1 MCLYAIYVVY
11 LINKLARLKLLPG
24 FICLLLC
31 VFLIVVVVF
40 VIATVFF
47 IVLLLFLF
55 FDYFFCLLFESFLAA
70 VVVVAFKCFFFN
82 RLFRF
87 VAYSAL
93 FVSFTHRLSP
103 SQSRKRRHFDYTL
116 YFLTLAFRI
125 IGGSAQSSAGGV
137 SRRFSSD
144 ASPDLAATEARLL
157 QSMRFYA
164 TALLLFFCSFVFV
177 LFTTI
182 SQSSV
187 SHGGI
192 FRTIVDS
199 SI

>member
-31 VFLIVVVVF
+31 VFLIVVVV
-40 VIATVFF
+40 VIATVF
-47 IVLLLFLF
+47 LLFFCCFF
-55 FDYFFCLLFESFLAA
+55 FDYFFCLLFESFLLA
-70 VVVVAFKCFFFN
+70 VVVVAFKCFFF
-82 RLFRF
+82 LTASFDLS

-93 FVSFTHRLSP
+93 FVSFTHRHSP

-116 YFLTLAFRI
+116 YFVTLTFRI
-125 IGGSAQSSAGGV
+125 IGGLAESSDGGV

-144 ASPDLAATEARLL
+144 ASPDLAATEARLP

-164 TALLLFFCSFVFV
+164 TALLFNFLYFCFCFIYNN
-177 LFTTI
+177 FTI
-182 SQSSV
+182 
-187 SHGGI
+187 
-192 FRTIVDS
+192 
-199 SI
+199 